1 MKWFYKD
8 RGYFEA
14 ESQGYDE
21 TMNRTVKENPLELDD
36 MLRNKRL
43 L

>member
-21 TMNRTVKENPLELDD
+21 TMNRTVNRKSSGTG
-36 MLRNKRL
+36 
-43 L
+43 